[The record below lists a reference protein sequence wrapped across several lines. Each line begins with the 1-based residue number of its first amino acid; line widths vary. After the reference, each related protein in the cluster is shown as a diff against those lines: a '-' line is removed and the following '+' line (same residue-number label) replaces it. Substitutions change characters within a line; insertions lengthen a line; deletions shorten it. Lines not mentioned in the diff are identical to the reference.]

1 MVIGVH
7 YNKWWK
13 IERAYVRHLFGKPPR
28 ARLSEVKRRLPAV
41 TGTMA
46 SLSGHWVQL
55 SVRVTLTGTRT
66 SATGYRWIKLFL
78 WRKRFYVSTNRFT
91 TFIILTVWVKTQAA
105 PQREET
111 EWRVQSKRG
120 LMPAYRGEAGQQVNI
135 KIMEYS
141 ERNVRQLASNE
152 QEEYIPRKIN
162 VGVINTPTLIR
173 SDY

>member
-1 MVIGVH
+1 MMSLWDALRMNMMIS
-7 YNKWWK
+7 YQ
-13 IERAYVRHLFGKPPR
+13 ELVR
-28 ARLSEVKRRLPAV
+28 
-41 TGTMA
+41 
-46 SLSGHWVQL
+46 
-55 SVRVTLTGTRT
+55 
-66 SATGYRWIKLFL
+66 
-78 WRKRFYVSTNRFT
+78 
-91 TFIILTVWVKTQAA
+91 TF
-105 PQREET
+105 P
-111 EWRVQSKRG
+111 KRG